1 MTRHSLLIAPLL
13 LALVGLGGCTSL
25 SRASQVV
32 LDPSLPIGPP
42 KDHATQVA
50 FSINASP
57 TLNGNP
63 NSLDVADEQ
72 EGALEPSPY
81 AVTLSAG
88 DPYAL
93 TEKIG
98 TLFEYLQAQ
107 FPAMSPVEM
116 HDDGASDPVRS
127 PLEESAP
134 GSYDDPTVVLTLPR
148 TTAVTSEPV
157 ATPIAIKI
165 LQLRDDS
172 LLRNTVYQLLDQD
185 PAKALRSTYIRG
197 DDYLLRPG
205 QFKYIP
211 FEPIHAETR
220 FVAVIGD
227 YRGHENATWR
237 QVLRIPPRGR
247 QIMLSVL
254 LNDTHIVLKEED

>member
-1 MTRHSLLIAPLL
+1 MTRHPLVIALLVAM
-13 LALVGLGGCTSL
+13 VGLSACTSL
-25 SRASQVV
+25 SRVRQVV
-32 LDPSLPIGPP
+32 MDPSLPIGPP
-42 KDHATQVA
+42 KDHPTEVA

-63 NSLDVADEQ
+63 NSIDLPTEHESV
-72 EGALEPSPY
+72 LEPSPY
-81 AVTLSAG
+81 GVSLSAG

-93 TEKIG
+93 TEKVAS
-98 TLFEYLQAQ
+98 LFAFLQAQ

-116 HDDGASDPVRS
+116 AEDDEADLQRS
-127 PLEESAP
+127 PLEESTP

-148 TTAVTSEPV
+148 TTAVAAEPV

-172 LLRNTVYQLLDQD
+172 LLRNSVYRLLDED
-185 PAKALRSTYIRG
+185 PATALRSTYIRD

-205 QFKYIP
+205 QFKFIP
-211 FEPIHAETR
+211 FAPIEPETR

-227 YRGHENATWR
+227 YQNQENATWQ

-247 QIMLSVL
+247 QIILSVL
-254 LNDTHIVLKEED
+254 VNDTQILLKEED